1 MTKITKN
8 KIELF
13 AIELFEKQGFKK
25 SEIPIFL
32 IKAQNG

>member
-1 MTKITKN
+1 MTKITEN
-8 KIELF
+8 KIEL
-13 AIELFEKQGFKK
+13 LEKQGFKK

>member
-1 MTKITKN
+1 MTKITEN
-8 KIELF
+8 K
-13 AIELFEKQGFKK
+13 IELFEKQGFKK